1 MRQDEI
7 AEVKSLYKVK
17 CLTNMRWIYMNLYMS
32 RHKYNVTPYVGNSY
46 PTKPMKI
53 PSTNSDQQVPG
64 TLYST
69 NKCYFPFEGNV
80 R

>member
-7 AEVKSLYKVK
+7 AEVKLQSQVFDKYEVVLHEFV
-17 CLTNMRWIYMNLYMS
+17 MFI
-32 RHKYNVTPYVGNSY
+32 HKYNVTPYVGELL

-53 PSTNSDQQVPG
+53 PSTNSDQKVPG